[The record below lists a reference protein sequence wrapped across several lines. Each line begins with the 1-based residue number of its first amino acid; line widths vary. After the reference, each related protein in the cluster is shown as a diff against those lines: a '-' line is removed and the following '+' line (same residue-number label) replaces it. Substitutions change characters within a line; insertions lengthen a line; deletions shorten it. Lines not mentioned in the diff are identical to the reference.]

1 MVVLVGNGM
10 NVGGPGAGEP
20 AIQVKQH
27 RATSIYTSMP
37 PQVSRCVGGK
47 PFVKYQEAFINSW
60 KDAGFRI
67 VSVNSDKEIDLLKN
81 YSSDVEFVSNGT
93 YDDRSKLSVFFE
105 HIISSREPYAGIV
118 NADCILFNYDDLVSG
133 LLAEALGSVLLLERL
148 NIDPDTARPT
158 GRSCSGFDAF
168 FFDTKFLDHL
178 KKGNHYEIGQPMW
191 DFWFPIAM
199 SLAGAELKIP
209 VMPVILHVDHVQN
222 WRWDT
227 FRANGDRLLE
237 FLLDQ
242 KDLKSMPGFRAEVAK
257 IASAPRFGARYLHK
271 LCALTFKSLQANGQ
285 PVSPALDGSHADL
298 LSRMFVGL
306 SQSKELYFRER
317 ANQLTVLGRLRTFGS
332 LPKVVARKAARRL
345 FP

>member
-1 MVVLVGNGM
+1 MVVLVGNGV
-10 NVGGPGAGEP
+10 NGEGPRAGEP
-20 AIQVKQH
+20 SPVKQH
-27 RATSIYTSMP
+27 RPTSIYTSIP

-47 PFVKYQEAFINSW
+47 PFLKYQEAFINSW

-67 VSVNSDKEIDLLKN
+67 VSVNSDREIGLLKN
-81 YSSDVEFVSNGT
+81 YGRDIEFVSNGT

-105 HIISSREPYAGIV
+105 HIIRSREPYAAIV
-118 NADCILFNYDDLVSG
+118 NADCILFNYDDLVG
-133 LLAEALGSVLLLERL
+133 ALLTEALGSVLLLERL

-178 KKGNHYEIGQPMW
+178 KEGNDYEIGQPMW

-199 SLAGAELKIP
+199 SLAGAELKVP

-242 KDLKSMPGFRAEVAK
+242 KDLRSMPGFRAEVK
-257 IASAPRFGARYLHK
+257 RIASAPKFGARYLHK

-285 PVSPALDGSHADL
+285 PVPLALNGSHADL
-298 LSRMFVGL
+298 VSRMFVGL

-317 ANQLTVLGRLRTFGS
+317 ADQLTVLGRLRTFGS